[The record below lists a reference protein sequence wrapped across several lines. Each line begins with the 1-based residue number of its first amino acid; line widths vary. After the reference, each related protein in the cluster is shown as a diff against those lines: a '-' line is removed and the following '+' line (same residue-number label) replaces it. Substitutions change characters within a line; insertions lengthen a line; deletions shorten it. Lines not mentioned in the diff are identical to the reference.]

1 MKQDFTDFR
10 PAWYETELAR
20 LESLKEHPQGK
31 TWAHPADLL
40 IAVALVV
47 VVTLLFVGVFG

>member
-1 MKQDFTDFR
+1 MSDFR
-10 PAWYETELAR
+10 PQWYVQELER

-31 TWAHPADLL
+31 TWSHPADLL
-40 IAVALVV
+40 IAIAFVV